1 MKEFVLFDLGNTL
14 VSYYELRD
22 FPPILQ
28 AAIGEVERFL
38 GAKAEPERVAA
49 EDFEAQDFCVRPLA
63 GRLGRIFPEADWPPN
78 MALEACRRFM
88 TPIFALARVY
98 GDVLPTLAALRAR
111 GVGTAIVSN
120 TPWGSPA
127 VLWRE
132 EMARLGLADAI
143 DVLVFCPDCGWRK
156 PARPIFDHALGKLR
170 ATPDRCVFVG
180 DDPRWDIA
188 GPQALGMEAVLIDRR
203 TQTLPDVL
211 EGVVNL

>member
-38 GAKAEPERVAA
+38 GTKAEGERVAA
-49 EDFEAQDFCVRPLA
+49 EDFEAKDFCVRPLE
-63 GRLGRIFPEADWPPN
+63 GRLRCIFPNAAWSEDIAV
-78 MALEACRRFM
+78 EACRRFLG
-88 TPIFALARVY
+88 PIFALARVY
-98 GDVLPTLAALRAR
+98 DDVLPTLDALRAQ
-111 GVGTAIVSN
+111 GVKMGIVSN

-127 VLWRE
+127 GLWRE
-132 EMARLGLADAI
+132 EMARLGLTDAV

-156 PARPIFDHALGKLR
+156 PARPIFDHALARLG
-170 ATPDRCVFVG
+170 ASPEQCVFVG

-203 TQTLPDVL
+203 TQALPDVL
-211 EGVVNL
+211 KGVVRL